1 MFVTSWTRTYKF
13 VLIVLNILVICTS
26 NMAYKC
32 IASWFMGRE
41 VPLMWFHGLSHS
53 LPPVVNSVGA
63 CC

>member
-41 VPLMWFHGLSHS
+41 VPLM
-53 LPPVVNSVGA
+53 
-63 CC
+63 